1 MDYWR
6 RLIMFYNKKIK
17 LLQEQIDKLI
27 ERVDDLEDKLLEKKL
42 SECE

>member
-6 RLIMFYNKKIK
+6 RLMMFYNKKIK
-17 LLQEQIDKLI
+17 MLQEQIDKLT

-42 SECE
+42 SE